1 MSQDRAVQDRNARYL
16 TIALTAGAMMI
27 SVYFWMLYLSVKTPT
42 GQRAEALK
50 GQIVETLSRQ
60 DAAWNAGDIEGF
72 MQDYWKS
79 EDLRFASRGD
89 VKRGWQVTF
98 DGYMN
103 RYPDKATMGELKFSD
118 LEVQLLSAR
127 DALVFGR
134 WELVRASDRPNG
146 LFTLHMQKN
155 DGRWLI
161 MSDHTSSAP

>member
-89 VKRGWQVTF
+89 VKRGWQDTF

-103 RYPDKATMGELKFSD
+103 RYPDKATMGELRFTD
-118 LEVQLLSAR
+118 LEVQILSAR

-134 WELVRASDRPNG
+134 WELIRASDKPNG
-146 LFTLHMQKN
+146 LFTLHMHKV
-155 DGRWLI
+155 DGRWQI